1 MARKK
6 MRKFKEG
13 GTSDEIVVVGGKKPS
28 AMEELSTFNLSRI
41 GGGSGMGGGLGTGM
55 VGSGGGS
62 GGGSGMGGGKAPAT
76 PRRNFSIGKVNTPAG
91 SVYGPRYGNDRF
103 NIGAGL
109 GRGALGNAD
118 APVAGI
124 SGSLRFKS
132 GGKADGEPT
141 GGKKRTKAKKY
152 ATGGSTASKRADG
165 CATKGKTKGRF
176 V

>member
-6 MRKFKEG
+6 MRKFGEG

-41 GGGSGMGGGLGTGM
+41 GGSGGLGGGLGSGM
-55 VGSGGGS
+55 ADAGGGS
-62 GGGSGMGGGKAPAT
+62 SQRLTNIGTAPMPVKDRMAVVPAVLRQRASTLGDLMGDKGAKAYGASFRTNLAKGGKA
-76 PRRNFSIGKVNTPAG
+76 G
-91 SVYGPRYGNDRF
+91 
-103 NIGAGL
+103 
-109 GRGALGNAD
+109 
-118 APVAGI
+118 
-124 SGSLRFKS
+124 
-132 GGKADGEPT
+132 GEPT

-152 ATGGSTASKRADG
+152 AAGGSTASKRADG

>member
-6 MRKFKEG
+6 MRKFAG
-13 GTSDEIVVVGGKKPS
+13 GGASDEIVVVGGKKPS

-41 GGGSGMGGGLGTGM
+41 GGNGGLGGGLG
-55 VGSGGGS
+55 
-62 GGGSGMGGGKAPAT
+62 SGMAGMGQRLTDLGAAPMPA
-76 PRRNFSIGKVNTPAG
+76 RAAMAVTPAVVRQQA
-91 SVYGPRYGNDRF
+91 S
-103 NIGAGL
+103 
-109 GRGALGNAD
+109 ALGNIMGDKGAKGYG
-118 APVAGI
+118 AKARF
-124 SGSLRFKS
+124 RFKS

-152 ATGGSTASKRADG
+152 AAGGSTASKRADG